1 MRLDLPTVPNLFP
14 NLPNNKSHSLF
25 KLCLW
30 AVLGRESEMLG
41 LNLTPCPSMLSL
53 LSQAKHV
60 CACMLWRRRKYT
72 AHKLGARISQRALSK
87 RQNCKR
93 GVVTIIIFLRAPGR
107 TYCPPPEAKAVFQ
120 LRDRAMASCSS
131 LSSWGM

>member
-1 MRLDLPTVPNLFP
+1 MKLDWPKVPNLFT

-30 AVLGRESEMLG
+30 EMLG
-41 LNLTPCPSMLSL
+41 RDGEMLDLNLTPCPLMLSL

-60 CACMLWRRRKYT
+60 CACMLWRSQKYT
-72 AHKLGARISQRALSK
+72 AHKLGVGISQRTVSK
-87 RQNCKR
+87 RQNCRR
-93 GVVTIIIFLRAPGR
+93 GVVTIIILLRAPGR
-107 TYCPPPEAKAVFQ
+107 TYCPAPEARAAFQ
-120 LRDRAMASCSS
+120 LRDRAVASCSS